1 MSSQP
6 KPRYRFEDYLVFE
19 RECVEEKHEFVA
31 GQFFAMTGA
40 SYNHNVI
47 TANLLRRLGNQ
58 LESGPCTAL
67 ANDMRLRIETADA
80 CTYPDVVVLCN
91 EPSFHDSRKDV
102 ITDATLVAEVLS
114 PSTEGYDRGGKFA
127 LYRRLGGLCQ
137 YLLVA
142 QDRPAVDLFTRQ
154 ADGRWVLDAYGDPDQ
169 PIQLE
174 SIGCVL
180 RLRDIY
186 EKVSFEPQDAADPG
200 GGK

>member
-6 KPRYRFEDYLVFE
+6 KPRYRFEDYLVAE

-31 GQFFAMTGA
+31 GQVFAMTGA
-40 SYNHNVI
+40 SYNHNVT

-127 LYRRLGGLCQ
+127 LYRRLGS
-137 YLLVA
+137 
-142 QDRPAVDLFTRQ
+142 PSAVCCAYATSTTRC
-154 ADGRWVLDAYGDPDQ
+154 RSSPRTP
-169 PIQLE
+169 PIQGAG
-174 SIGCVL
+174 SKA
-180 RLRDIY
+180 RFR
-186 EKVSFEPQDAADPG
+186 PPPAH
-200 GGK
+200 

>member
-6 KPRYRFEDYLVFE
+6 QPRYRFEDYLVAE

-31 GQFFAMTGA
+31 GQVFAMTGA
-40 SYNHNVI
+40 SYNHNLI
-47 TANLLRRLGNQ
+47 TINVAGDLRQQ
-58 LESGPCTAL
+58 LKTRPCAVL
-67 ANDMRLRIETADA
+67 SSDMRLRIETADA

-154 ADGRWVLDAYGDPDQ
+154 ADGRWVLDAYTDPDQ

-186 EKVSFEPQDAADPG
+186 DKVSFEPPDAADPPS
-200 GGK
+200 